1 MCLLARPV
9 DHKFMET
16 RECCGRAMTV
26 IEGRSRSGRPQV
38 VLHCP
43 QCELRV
49 VQIPVHIP
57 QQRTGSHDDLDEKS
71 PARYLRHR
79 KAVALKAPWI

>member
-1 MCLLARPV
+1 MSV
-9 DHKFMET
+9 
-16 RECCGRAMTV
+16 V
-26 IEGRSRSGRPQV
+26 EGTSRSGRPQI

-43 QCELRV
+43 SCELRV

-57 QQRTGSHDDLDEKS
+57 AQLGGRHDELDDNS

-79 KAVALKAPWI
+79 KALALKAPWV